1 MREESGTPPPGK
13 VLIAENDPVH
23 RAFIRAAIE
32 RSGLAAVEVIEAADG
47 GAALDLARRHR
58 PGQIVLDLHM
68 PVMSGVDA
76 ARRIWD
82 EQPRT
87 RILFWSN
94 YADEAYVRGL
104 TRIVPPEAGYGYLL
118 KSASAER
125 FRQAIEG
132 VFLHDQCIIDREV
145 RSIQARAED
154 RLDALS
160 DSEYD
165 MLVDIC
171 LGLTDR
177 AIAQRHRLSTR
188 GVQSRLQRL
197 YAKLGVAGD
206 AGSDP
211 PETGPFNA
219 RTRAI
224 CMAVLRGLINADV
237 LGRANDQLDNAEQLR
252 SDSRQ

>member
-1 MREESGTPPPGK
+1 MEVNAMADGI
-13 VLIAENDPVH
+13 VLIGENDPVH
-23 RAFIRAAIE
+23 RAFIRAAIHQ
-32 RSGLAAVEVIEAADG
+32 SGLGPVEIVEAEDG
-47 GAALDLARRHR
+47 QAALDLARHHR
-58 PGQIVLDLHM
+58 PGRIVLDLQM

-76 ARRIWD
+76 ARRIWG
-82 EQPRT
+82 EQPAT

-125 FRQAIEG
+125 FRRAIDG
-132 VFLHDQCIIDREV
+132 VFLQDQCIIDREV

-160 DSEYD
+160 DVEYD
-165 MLVDIC
+165 MLLEIC

-177 AIAQRHRLSTR
+177 AIAVRHGLSTR

-197 YAKLGVAGD
+197 YAKLGVSLEPPSAGRE
-206 AGSDP
+206 G
-211 PETGPFNA
+211 GLYNA

-224 CMAVLRGLINADV
+224 CLAILRGLINADV
-237 LGRANDQLDNAEQLR
+237 LSRADTRLR
-252 SDSRQ
+252 DTAGCR

>member
-1 MREESGTPPPGK
+1 MTVPAGQ

-23 RAFIRAAIE
+23 RAFIRAAIQQ
-32 RSGLAAVEVIEAADG
+32 SGLGEVELLEAADG
-47 GAALDLARRHR
+47 RAALDLARRHR
-58 PGQIVLDLHM
+58 PGRIVLDLQM

-118 KSASAER
+118 KSASPER
-125 FRQAIEG
+125 FRQAIDG

-145 RSIQARAED
+145 RTIQARAED

-160 DSEYD
+160 DAEYD
-165 MLVDIC
+165 MLLDIC

-177 AIAQRHRLSTR
+177 TIALRHGLSTR

-197 YAKLGVAGD
+197 YGKLGVAVDEPSPASG
-206 AGSDP
+206 AAP
-211 PETGPFNA
+211 YNA

-224 CMAVLRGLINADV
+224 CVAVLRGLINADV
-237 LGRANDQLDNAEQLR
+237 LSRANDRLAGEGDR
-252 SDSRQ
+252 PPGRGG

>member
-1 MREESGTPPPGK
+1 MTDATARPATGM

-32 RSGLAAVEVIEAADG
+32 RSNLGPVEVLEAADG
-47 GAALDLARRHR
+47 GAALELARRHR
-58 PGQIVLDLHM
+58 PGRIVLDLQM

-76 ARRIWD
+76 ARRIWH

-125 FRQAIEG
+125 FRQAIDG

-145 RSIQARAED
+145 RSIQARAAD

-160 DSEYD
+160 DADYE
-165 MLVDIC
+165 MLLDIC

-177 AIAQRHRLSTR
+177 AIAQRQGLSTR

-197 YAKLGVAGD
+197 YAKLGVAGEGGGTAPD
-206 AGSDP
+206 SGA
-211 PETGPFNA
+211 FNA

-224 CMAVLRGLINADV
+224 CVAVLRGLINADV
-237 LGRANDQLDNAEQLR
+237 LARANDGLEEAQPDRPAM
-252 SDSRQ
+252 RQ